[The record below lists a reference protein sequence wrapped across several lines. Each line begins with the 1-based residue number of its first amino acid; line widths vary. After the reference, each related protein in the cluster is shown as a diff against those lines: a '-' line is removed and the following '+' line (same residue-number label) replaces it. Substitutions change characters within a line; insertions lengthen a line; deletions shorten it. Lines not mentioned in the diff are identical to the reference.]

1 MPELLPPQ
9 LVVNCRMMFLS
20 YLPAEPAAID
30 RALPADLGLTP
41 VESRAAVLVH
51 YVVDRDEQ
59 TSGFG
64 AYSLSY
70 ICFDVVGHDADA
82 ETPGRWFS
90 HYFISSPRVRD
101 YAIERGI
108 PATDGVTTL
117 EFEGDILV
125 ATATVDGQP
134 MIRSRARTTGEV
146 GEITGGQL
154 MVLSALDGRVMR
166 NRHHGARQGL
176 RDAIDRVPGPGSPDP
191 PLPPHGA
198 AGPGLRLPRAARV
211 VLLSR
216 RYRGRLTGL
225 PVRQSAG
232 QRPRHG
238 LASSYAEAARNTRRS
253 SKLRPTIWIPVGTP
267 VLLQKP
273 LGTLITGHS
282 PTMLNG

>member
-20 YLPAEPAAID
+20 YVPAGPGAID
-30 RALPADLGLTP
+30 EALPAGLGLTP
-41 VESRAAVLVH
+41 VESRAVVLVH

-82 ETPGRWFS
+82 DTPGRWFS

-101 YAIERGI
+101 YAIESGI

-117 EFEGDILV
+117 EFEGDTLV
-125 ATATVDGQP
+125 ATATVDGRP
-134 MIRSRARTTGEV
+134 LIRSRARTTGEI

-166 NRHHGARQGL
+166 NRHAVIMERAKAFEMRSISFL
-176 RDAIDRVPGPGSPDP
+176 DPGHPIHPFRP
-191 PLPPHGA
+191 REPLELVFGFHA
-198 AGPGLRLPRAARV
+198 PRA
-211 VLLSR
+211 SFC
-216 RYRGRLTGL
+216 YPGGI
-225 PVRQSAG
+225 
-232 QRPRHG
+232 
-238 LASSYAEAARNTRRS
+238 E
-253 SKLRPTIWIPVGTP
+253 VG
-267 VLLQKP
+267 
-273 LGTLITGHS
+273 
-282 PTMLNG
+282 